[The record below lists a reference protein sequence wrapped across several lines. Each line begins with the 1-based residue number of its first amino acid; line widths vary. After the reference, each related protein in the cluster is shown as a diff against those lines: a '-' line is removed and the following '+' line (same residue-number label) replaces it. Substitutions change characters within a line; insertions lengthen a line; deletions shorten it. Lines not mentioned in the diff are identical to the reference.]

1 MPIIFLLFYKPPTI
15 FFHYFQNFFLNLDRK
30 MERDW
35 PWERGFIVVLFCFCY
50 IFFSFDTHLFNKMQ
64 RTASLKLRVV
74 FVANKISRYISLT
87 CKNVGSYM
95 WVLNVFQNLVE
106 QYVCAPLDQPLR
118 LKVSDITTLWDN
130 LVPLSN
136 CLFIFSAISSIGDC
150 ITAVESIFV
159 SFSSYSPP

>member
-15 FFHYFQNFFLNLDRK
+15 LLPLFSKFLSQPRSQDGKGLTLGTR
-30 MERDW
+30 
-35 PWERGFIVVLFCFCY
+35 FYSSTFLFLLY
-50 IFFSFDTHLFNKMQ
+50 IFLFDTHLFNKMQ

-118 LKVSDITTLWDN
+118 LKVSDITTL
-130 LVPLSN
+130 
-136 CLFIFSAISSIGDC
+136 
-150 ITAVESIFV
+150 
-159 SFSSYSPP
+159 